1 MTIPQKYHGP
11 IYFRIKVKECLEDK
25 WSDWFEPM
33 TVSSDGRETILTD
46 SVADQAAL
54 YGLLIRIRDLNLTL
68 LAVKRIERDQESN
81 RYVP

>member
-11 IYFRIKVKECLEDK
+11 IYFRIKVKGCLEDK
-25 WSDWFEPM
+25 WSDWFEEM
-33 TVSSDGRETILTD
+33 TVSSDGRETILT
-46 SVADQAAL
+46 AL